1 MSAQA
6 AARRASGRLS
16 LYAPFLPLLLVF
28 LGPLAFVLAKTSA
41 LERDMRIA
49 ATENMLWVVTQTQM
63 EVLALTLAAATPERG
78 AEAIAQRYDLTL
90 ARLNLLREGP
100 QARYLARLGHAAATQ
115 QMHEELLALD
125 PLTHGDGP
133 ELHEALFQ
141 LGSALHPRIN
151 RIANDV
157 MMREWDMS
165 AARLDEYRASQR
177 LVLLAVTCAFLAALA
192 ISWLLLRNQL
202 RLNRAEVRRLRT
214 ATLLK
219 QERDTSA
226 MYRDFAAMVSHQMR
240 TPLTLIDSAL
250 HRLARK
256 GDSVT
261 ARDVT
266 ERQKTVRDATS
277 RLTRLVDTVLLLGRL
292 DNDQLHGT
300 LAPAP
305 LDALAEA
312 ALAEARTRF
321 PDRQIKL
328 SRAQGDLAAQ
338 CDPHLVAHI
347 LDNLLSNALK
357 YSPADRPVECRV
369 FAQGGQVACAV
380 TDQGP
385 GIPSDDQPYVFDR
398 YFRGHGQEAGPGIGL
413 GLALAQELAQFQ
425 GGRVTMETWPCKGS
439 VFTLWLPVAGAADG

>member
-1 MSAQA
+1 MKVRSATA
-6 AARRASGRLS
+6 PAIGRLS
-16 LYAPFLPLLLVF
+16 LYAPFLPLVLVF

-63 EVLALTLAAATPERG
+63 EILALTLATAGAERDS
-78 AEAIAQRYDLTL
+78 EAIAQRYDLTL

-100 QARYLARLGHAAATQ
+100 QARYLERLGHAAVI
-115 QMHEELLALD
+115 EEGHQRLLALD
-125 PLTHGDGP
+125 PLRQGHGA
-133 ELHEALFQ
+133 ELHDAVFQ
-141 LGSALHPRIN
+141 LGLVLHPQIN

-157 MMREWDMS
+157 MMREWDLS

-177 LVLLAVTCAFLAALA
+177 LIIVAVAFAFLAALA

-240 TPLTLIDSAL
+240 TPLTLIDSAM

-256 GDSVT
+256 GDSVS
-261 ARDVT
+261 ARDVA
-266 ERQKTVRDATS
+266 ERQETVRDATR

-305 LDALAEA
+305 LDALADT
-312 ALAEARTRF
+312 ALSEARTRF

-328 SRAQGDLAAQ
+328 FRAQGDLTAQ

-347 LDNLLSNALK
+347 LENLLSNALK
-357 YSPADRPVECRV
+357 YSPAARPVECRV
-369 FAQGGQVACAV
+369 FAQGGQVACAI

-385 GIPSDDQPYVFDR
+385 GIPSEDQPYVFDR
-398 YFRGHGQEAGPGIGL
+398 YFRGQGQDAGQGLGL
-413 GLALAQELAQFQ
+413 GLALAWELAQLQ
-425 GGRVTMETWPCKGS
+425 GGRVTMETWPGKGS
-439 VFTLWLPVAGAADG
+439 VFTLWLPGAEARE

>member
-1 MSAQA
+1 MHSI
-6 AARRASGRLS
+6 RRLS
-16 LYAPFLPLLLVF
+16 LYAPVLPLVLVF

-49 ATENMLWVVTQTQM
+49 ATENMLWVITQTQM
-63 EVLALTLAAATPERG
+63 EVLALTLATATPERE
-78 AEAIAQRYDLTL
+78 AEVIARRYDLTL

-100 QARYLARLGHAAATQ
+100 QARYLERLGHAAVIRSVHAQ
-115 QMHEELLALD
+115 LLALD
-125 PLTHGDGP
+125 PLVLGHGP
-133 ELHEALFQ
+133 ELHDALFQ
-141 LGSALHPRIN
+141 LGSALHPQIN

-157 MMREWDMS
+157 MMREWEMS
-165 AARLDEYRASQR
+165 ATRLDEYRASQR
-177 LVLLAVTCAFLAALA
+177 LIIVAVAFAFLAALA

-240 TPLTLIDSAL
+240 TPLTLIDSAM

-261 ARDVT
+261 ARDVS
-266 ERQKTVRDATS
+266 ERQKTVRDATG

-300 LAPAP
+300 LSPAP
-305 LDALAEA
+305 LDMLADAAMAEA
-312 ALAEARTRF
+312 QARF
-321 PDRQIKL
+321 PGRQIKL
-328 SRAQGDLAAQ
+328 SRTKGDLSAQ

-357 YSPADRPVECRV
+357 YSPPDRPVECRV
-369 FAQGGQVACAV
+369 FAQGSQVACAV

-385 GIPSDDQPYVFDR
+385 GIPPQDQPQVFDR
-398 YFRGHGQEAGPGIGL
+398 YFRGNGQGAGQGIGL
-413 GLALAQELAQFQ
+413 GLALAQELAQLQ
-425 GGRVTMETWPCKGS
+425 GGRVTMETWSGKGS
-439 VFTLWLPVAGAADG
+439 VFTLWLPGAEAGE

>member
-1 MSAQA
+1 MSTVA
-6 AARRASGRLS
+6 ATRRIRGRLS

-49 ATENMLWVVTQTQM
+49 ATENMLWVVTQTRM
-63 EVLALTLAAATPERG
+63 EVLALTLATATPERD
-78 AEAIAQRYDLTL
+78 ADAISRRYDLTL
-90 ARLNLLREGP
+90 ARLNLMQQGP
-100 QARYLARLGHAAATQ
+100 QARYLEQLGHATATQ
-115 QMHEELLALD
+115 EMRESLLALD
-125 PLTHGDGP
+125 PQTHGHGP
-133 ELHEALFQ
+133 ELHDALFQ
-141 LGSALHPRIN
+141 LGGMLHPQIN

-177 LVLLAVTCAFLAALA
+177 LVILAVAFAFLAALA

-240 TPLTLIDSAL
+240 TPLTLIDSAM

-261 ARDVT
+261 AQDVT

-300 LAPAP
+300 LAPVP
-305 LDALAEA
+305 LDALTEA
-312 ALAEARTRF
+312 ALAEARVRF
-321 PDRQIKL
+321 PGRQVKL
-328 SRAQGDLAAQ
+328 SRAQGGLNAQ

-385 GIPSDDQPYVFDR
+385 GIPLADQPYVFDR
-398 YFRGHGQEAGPGIGL
+398 YFRGHGQEAGQGIGL
-413 GLALAQELAQFQ
+413 GLALARELAQLQ
-425 GGRVTMETWPCKGS
+425 GGQVTMETWPHRGS
-439 VFTLWLPVAGAADG
+439 VFTLWLPGAEAEE